1 MSTKMTNY
9 RWTVVSL
16 LFFATTINYLD
27 RNVIGI
33 LKPTLEQV
41 FNWNEK
47 DYSKIVMAFTAS
59 YAVGMFVFGRIIDK
73 IGSKL
78 GYTIIIIVWSIAAI
92 LHAGVRSTLGFIGV
106 RSLLGI
112 GESGNFPAAVKAVAE
127 WFPKKERAFAT
138 GIFNSGANIGAMVVP
153 IVVPILLSL
162 YGWQMAF
169 VVTGAIGFIWLIFWV
184 LLYQVPGKH
193 KKVNQAELDH
203 IASDAADQ
211 SSQNDTGNLLP
222 ISWGKLFGLKQTWV
236 FIVGKFMTDPVWY
249 FFLFWLPSYFSTT
262 YNLSLSKPSIPLV
275 VVYTM
280 TTIGSIGGGW
290 LSSWM
295 IKKGFPIY
303 KARKTT
309 LLIVGLLVFPIF
321 MVKYATNLWVVVAF
335 ISVAAAAHQAWSANI
350 YSVATDMFKNKDVS
364 SVIGIGGMAGSIG
377 GILFPLLI
385 GEILEKA
392 KLVGDITVGY
402 NLIFGICS
410 VAYLTAWTI
419 IHLLNKKLTP
429 VNM

>member
-1 MSTKMTNY
+1 MNNKMTNY

-59 YAVGMFVFGRIIDK
+59 YAAGMFVFGRIIDK

-92 LHAGVRSTLGFIGV
+92 MHAGVRSTLGFIGV
-106 RSLLGI
+106 RSLLGL

-127 WFPKKERAFAT
+127 WFPKKERALAT
-138 GIFNSGANIGAMVVP
+138 GIFNSGANIGAMIVP
-153 IVVPILLSL
+153 IVVPLLLSL

-169 VVTGAIGFIWLIFWV
+169 VVTGAVGFIWLIFWV
-184 LLYQVPGKH
+184 LLYQVPSKH

-203 IASDAADQ
+203 IASDQ
-211 SSQNDTGNLLP
+211 LSGTEPVTSNEPP
-222 ISWGKLFGLKQTWV
+222 ISWGKLFTLKQTWV

-280 TTIGSIGGGW
+280 TTVGSIGGGW

-295 IKKGFPIY
+295 IKKGYPIY
-303 KARKTT
+303 KARKNT
-309 LLIVGLLVFPIF
+309 LLLVGFLVFPIF
-321 MVKYATNLWVVVAF
+321 LVKYATNLWMVVAF

-392 KLVGDITVGY
+392 KLAGDITVGY
-402 NLIFGICS
+402 NLIFAICS
-410 VAYLTAWTI
+410 IAYLTAWII

-429 VNM
+429 VKL

>member
-1 MSTKMTNY
+1 
-9 RWTVVSL
+9 
-16 LFFATTINYLD
+16 
-27 RNVIGI
+27 
-33 LKPTLEQV
+33 
-41 FNWNEK
+41 
-47 DYSKIVMAFTAS
+47 
-59 YAVGMFVFGRIIDK
+59 
-73 IGSKL
+73 
-78 GYTIIIIVWSIAAI
+78 
-92 LHAGVRSTLGFIGV
+92 
-106 RSLLGI
+106 
-112 GESGNFPAAVKAVAE
+112 
-127 WFPKKERAFAT
+127 
-138 GIFNSGANIGAMVVP
+138 
-153 IVVPILLSL
+153 
-162 YGWQMAF
+162 
-169 VVTGAIGFIWLIFWV
+169 
-184 LLYQVPGKH
+184 
-193 KKVNQAELDH
+193 VNQAELDH
-203 IASDAADQ
+203 IASDEVE
-211 SSQNDTGNLLP
+211 SSDVKAEQQPP
-222 ISWGKLFGLKQTWV
+222 ISWGTLFTLKQTWV

-290 LSSWM
+290 LSSFM
-295 IKKGFPIY
+295 IKKGFPIF

-321 MVKYATNLWVVVAF
+321 LVKFATNLWVVVAF

-392 KLVGDITVGY
+392 KLAGDITVGY

-419 IHLLNKKLTP
+419 IHFLNKKLTP

>member
-1 MSTKMTNY
+1 MNNKMTNY

-59 YAVGMFVFGRIIDK
+59 YAAGMFVFGRIIDK

-92 LHAGVRSTLGFIGV
+92 MHAGVRSTLGFIGV
-106 RSLLGI
+106 RSLLGL

-127 WFPKKERAFAT
+127 WFPKKERALAT
-138 GIFNSGANIGAMVVP
+138 GIFNSGANIGAMIVP
-153 IVVPILLSL
+153 IVVPLLLSL

-169 VVTGAIGFIWLIFWV
+169 VVTGAVGFIWLIFWV
-184 LLYQVPGKH
+184 LLYQVPSKH

-203 IASDAADQ
+203 IVSDQLSETEPVAS
-211 SSQNDTGNLLP
+211 NEPP
-222 ISWGKLFGLKQTWV
+222 ISWGKLFTLKQTWV

-275 VVYTM
+275 VVYTI
-280 TTIGSIGGGW
+280 TTVGSIG
-290 LSSWM
+290 
-295 IKKGFPIY
+295 I
-303 KARKTT
+303 
-309 LLIVGLLVFPIF
+309 
-321 MVKYATNLWVVVAF
+321 
-335 ISVAAAAHQAWSANI
+335 
-350 YSVATDMFKNKDVS
+350 
-364 SVIGIGGMAGSIG
+364 
-377 GILFPLLI
+377 
-385 GEILEKA
+385 
-392 KLVGDITVGY
+392 
-402 NLIFGICS
+402 
-410 VAYLTAWTI
+410 
-419 IHLLNKKLTP
+419 
-429 VNM
+429 